1 MATLTRKIAHNTFY
15 QLVSKIISTAIG
27 VAVVSLL
34 SRYLDP
40 EGYGQYTTVIAFL
53 QFFAIIVD
61 FGLYITLT
69 TKIAEAGIDE
79 DKLVSN
85 VFTIRLM
92 SAILFLGA
100 APFVALAFPYDPV
113 VKLGIALTSASFL
126 FITLNQVL
134 WGVFQ
139 KHLQMVKISIS
150 EVLGRIVLLAGTILA
165 IYLHLDLLWILAAVV
180 AGSFINFLFTYLFVR
195 RMVRLRLRFDVAGWM
210 DIFRTSWPIALSV
223 VFTLIYFK
231 ADTLILQHYH
241 GDVVVGLYGAPY
253 KVLEVLVSFP
263 AMFAGLAL
271 PILTRSFNQ
280 NDPERFNRVLQKA
293 LDFLVITSL
302 PVVFGA
308 RFVAER
314 LMVLISGEDFRAS
327 GDILRILI
335 IATGIIFVGNLFGN
349 TVVAINKQK
358 PMIFV
363 YFSIAVISVTGYFL
377 FIPEFSYY
385 GAAWMTV
392 VAEGLVATS
401 SAIMVYAST
410 KTRPHLKIFAKAL
423 IATSIM
429 SLVLAV
435 LPPIH
440 VLLAILIAIAV
451 YAVALLSLKVVSRE
465 TLDDVLSLKS

>member
-1 MATLTRKIAHNTFY
+1 M
-15 QLVSKIISTAIG
+15 
-27 VAVVSLL
+27 
-34 SRYLDP
+34 
-40 EGYGQYTTVIAFL
+40 
-53 QFFAIIVD
+53 
-61 FGLYITLT
+61 
-69 TKIAEAGIDE
+69 
-79 DKLVSN
+79 
-85 VFTIRLM
+85 
-92 SAILFLGA
+92 
-100 APFVALAFPYDPV
+100 
-113 VKLGIALTSASFL
+113 
-126 FITLNQVL
+126 
-134 WGVFQ
+134 
-139 KHLQMVKISIS
+139 
-150 EVLGRIVLLAGTILA
+150 
-165 IYLHLDLLWILAAVV
+165 
-180 AGSFINFLFTYLFVR
+180 
-195 RMVRLRLRFDVAGWM
+195 
-210 DIFRTSWPIALSV
+210 
-223 VFTLIYFK
+223 
-231 ADTLILQHYH
+231 
-241 GDVVVGLYGAPY
+241 VGLYGAPY

-308 RFVAER
+308 RFVAEP

-377 FIPEFSYY
+377 FIPELSYY

-410 KTRPHLKIFAKAL
+410 KTRPHLKVFAKAL
-423 IATSIM
+423 IATGIM
-429 SLVLAV
+429 SLVLAI